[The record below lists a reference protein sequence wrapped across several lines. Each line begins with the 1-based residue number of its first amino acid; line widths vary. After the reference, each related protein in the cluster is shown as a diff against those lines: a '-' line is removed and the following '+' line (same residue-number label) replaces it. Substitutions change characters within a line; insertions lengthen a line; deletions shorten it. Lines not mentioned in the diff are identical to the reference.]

1 MTARE
6 IMKIPAEVAAYLA
19 LGGVVL
25 GTMLAFGLIS
35 PVFDG
40 FAHEA
45 QFQQS
50 STRIAHT
57 LLEMRI
63 DNTSAALLRMDL
75 AHCGL
80 KPGPFRDMYDQNIM
94 RREQEYYRLTGQ
106 QYSLPSCGSL

>member
-6 IMKIPAEVAAYLA
+6 IMKIPAAVAAYLA

-50 STRIAHT
+50 STRITHT